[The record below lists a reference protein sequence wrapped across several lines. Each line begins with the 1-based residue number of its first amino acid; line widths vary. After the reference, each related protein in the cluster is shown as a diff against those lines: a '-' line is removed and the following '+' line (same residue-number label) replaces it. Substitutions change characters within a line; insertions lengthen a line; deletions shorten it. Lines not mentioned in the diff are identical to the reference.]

1 MKLFEISD
9 MYYLS
14 DGVIENKRML
24 GMICS
29 GRVGKNY
36 RDFSKNID
44 KKYLVNILNKVSTEM
59 YFDLKNINRDDLESK
74 LNNEIIYVEIDLNSQ
89 KILIPNS

>member
-14 DGVIENKRML
+14 DGVIENKKNAWNDLFWKSRE
-24 GMICS
+24 
-29 GRVGKNY
+29 NY

-89 KILIPNS
+89 KKY